1 MDVLSS
7 QANVGGYRAVLM
19 GAQEY
24 GRYFPL
30 LTTAAGTAKPANVLI
45 LGIGVA
51 GLQAIAT
58 ARRLGAIVKA
68 YDVRS
73 ETGSRPSRSARSS
86 WSSSPSPTRPA
97 AAATPAS

>member
-1 MDVLSS
+1 MLI
-7 QANVGGYRAVLM
+7 AAE
-19 GAQEY
+19 AY

-30 LTTAAGTAKPANVLI
+30 LTTAAGTAKPANVLV

-73 ETGSRPSRSARSS
+73 ETQASRPSRSARSS
-86 WSSSPSPTRPA
+86 WC
-97 AAATPAS
+97 